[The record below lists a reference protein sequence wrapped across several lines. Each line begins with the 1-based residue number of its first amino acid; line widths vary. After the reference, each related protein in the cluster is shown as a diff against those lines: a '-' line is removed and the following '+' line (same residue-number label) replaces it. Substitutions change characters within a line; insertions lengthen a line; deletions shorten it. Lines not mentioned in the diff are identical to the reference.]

1 MLKHRLRRLRLQR
14 GWNVEELARR
24 AGVSRTTMYLLEK
37 GITATPRAKTLQQI
51 ARTLDVPVE
60 ELAPEW
66 TLLSDDRIETGN
78 VPSLERTYERAINRS
93 LNNVVETVYEAHPQ
107 LFLNWSQTD
116 WDELYGTFG
125 VGGALT
131 PAGVLD
137 SAEKINRRRTVAH
150 QLQVVLETEHA
161 ETAVR
166 LIQALYQLALTQP
179 LSTAQD
185 PNLSPRSDR
194 VPANVTIKRRP
205 QESH

>member
-37 GITATPRAKTLQQI
+37 GITSAPRAKTLQQI

-66 TLLSDDRIETGN
+66 THSPDEEKDFPHAEPVG
-78 VPSLERTYERAINRS
+78 RTYERVLNRS
-93 LNNVVETVYEAHPQ
+93 LKRIVEDVYDRIPR
-107 LFLNWSQTD
+107 LFSGWSQTD
-116 WDELYGTFG
+116 WDELYSTFG

-131 PAGVLD
+131 TAGVQN
-137 SAEKINRRRTVAH
+137 AVEKINRRRDVSH

-166 LIQALYQLALTQP
+166 LIQALYQLALTAP
-179 LSTAQD
+179 
-185 PNLSPRSDR
+185 PSPSA
-194 VPANVTIKRRP
+194 PAVSSPENSPPDSISAGRK
-205 QESH
+205 QAN

>member
-66 TLLSDDRIETGN
+66 THLSDDRNETGN
-78 VPSLERTYERAINRS
+78 IRSPERTYERAINRS
-93 LNNVVETVYEAHPQ
+93 LNSVVENIYDSHPQ
-107 LFLNWSQTD
+107 LFLNWSPTD

-137 SAEKINRRRTVAH
+137 SAEKINRRKTVAH

-166 LIQALYQLALTQP
+166 LIQALYQLALTRP
-179 LSTAQD
+179 PSVPHD
-185 PNLSPRSDR
+185 SNLSPGTDGAPRS
-194 VPANVTIKRRP
+194 
-205 QESH
+205 